1 MADSDS
7 EIKFNR
13 QHNDT
18 EMEDRPGTNTEE
30 LDQQQEQDIH
40 DRTASV
46 LSSIDDIPELEDAP
60 EQEPQSRPSMESEYL
75 GIPID
80 PQAKRDISGNASCSI
95 LHTSPHMKPQT
106 YNGDEDWES
115 YLNHFEL
122 CAKLGRWS
130 YQDRVLYLAASLRG
144 NAQVYYM
151 TLMPVERSS
160 FHSLVVKL
168 GLRFSNARQQ
178 PIWISRLE
186 ARVRRQ
192 NESIAELGDDL
203 RHMSQRAYSSLNS
216 EAREML
222 ALNQLY
228 KSVYPDLKYKCIS
241 ENCTSVTKAVPIIEL
256 YEGILGEDSSK
267 YLVRQAT
274 AEPDRNLQAK
284 ESFRYNKDD
293 NNLQG
298 ILRKLQNCIEML
310 NRQGNTQAQG
320 DKGPR
325 GIASVFAIFVSLRVT
340 CREIVHIGRETEGIS
355 DYFSNH
361 IPNHINNPWGSTC
374 TVVINRKTIT
384 CQSIKETIRYI

>member
-7 EIKFNR
+7 EIEFNR

-18 EMEDRPGTNTEE
+18 EMEEDRPGTDTEE
-30 LDQQQEQDIH
+30 LDQQQEHDIH
-40 DRTASV
+40 DRAASV

-60 EQEPQSRPSMESEYL
+60 EQEPQSRPTMESEYL

-80 PQAKRDISGNASCSI
+80 PQAKGDISGNASCSI
-95 LHTSPHMKPQT
+95 LHACTAPHMKPQT

-122 CAKLGRWS
+122 CSKLGRWS

-151 TLMPVERSS
+151 TLMPAERSS
-160 FHSLVVKL
+160 YHTLVVKL

-178 PIWISRLE
+178 PMWISRLE

-203 RHMSQRAYSSLNS
+203 RRMSQRAYSSLNS
-216 EAREML
+216 EAKEML

-228 KSVYPDLKYKCIS
+228 KSVSHELKYKCIS
-241 ENCTSVTKAVPIIEL
+241 KNCTSVTQAVSIIEL
-256 YEGILGEDSSK
+256 YEAILGEDSAK
-267 YLVRQAT
+267 NLVRQAT

-284 ESFRYNKDD
+284 ESFSYSRDD

-298 ILRKLQNCIEML
+298 ILRQLQNCIEML
-310 NRQGNTQAQG
+310 SRHCNTKTRG
-320 DKGPR
+320 DQGPR
-325 GIASVFAIFVSLRVT
+325 DRNGQGLCYICFSSCHLQRNCPHREGNRRDQRLFQQPHKQYMGEYMYCGNQKENYNVSK
-340 CREIVHIGRETEGIS
+340 H
-355 DYFSNH
+355 
-361 IPNHINNPWGSTC
+361 
-374 TVVINRKTIT
+374 
-384 CQSIKETIRYI
+384 

>member
-7 EIKFNR
+7 EIDFNR

-18 EMEDRPGTNTEE
+18 EMEEDRPGTNIEE
-30 LDQQQEQDIH
+30 LDQQQEHDVH
-40 DRTASV
+40 DRAASV
-46 LSSIDDIPELEDAP
+46 LSSIDHISEIEDDP
-60 EQEPQSRPSMESEYL
+60 TQQPRSRLTMESEFL

-80 PQAKRDISGNASCSI
+80 PQAKGDIRGNASCSI

-151 TLMPVERSS
+151 TLMPAERLS
-160 FHSLVVKL
+160 HHTLVVKL

-178 PIWISRLE
+178 PMWISRLE

-203 RHMSQRAYSSLNS
+203 RRMSQRAYSSLNN
-216 EAREML
+216 EAKEML
-222 ALNQLY
+222 ALNQFY
-228 KSVYPDLKYKCIS
+228 KSVSPELKYKCIS
-241 ENCTSVTKAVPIIEL
+241 KNCTSVTQAVSIIEL
-256 YEGILGEDSSK
+256 YESILGEDSSK
-267 YLVRQAT
+267 NLVRQVT

-284 ESFRYNKDD
+284 ESFSYNRDD
-293 NNLQG
+293 NYLQG
-298 ILRKLQNCIEML
+298 ILRQLQNCIEML
-310 NRQGNTQAQG
+310 SRQCNTQTRYDQ
-320 DKGPR
+320 GPR
-325 GIASVFAIFVSLRVT
+325 DRNGQRLCYI
-340 CREIVHIGRETEGIS
+340 C
-355 DYFSNH
+355 FSPRHLQRDCPHNER
-361 IPNHINNPWGSTC
+361 
-374 TVVINRKTIT
+374 NRRDQRRFQQPYPQPHQ
-384 CQSIKETIRYI
+384 QSMGEYMYCGNQQENYNAQKL

>member
-7 EIKFNR
+7 RIVFNR

-18 EMEDRPGTNTEE
+18 EMEEDQPGHDNEE
-30 LDQQQEQDIH
+30 LDQQQEH
-40 DRTASV
+40 DRAASV
-46 LSSIDDIPELEDAP
+46 LSSINDKPELEDAP
-60 EQEPQSRPSMESEYL
+60 EQEPQLRPTMESEYL

-80 PQAKRDISGNASCSI
+80 PQAKGDIRGNASCSI

-122 CAKLGRWS
+122 CAELGRWS

-151 TLMPVERSS
+151 ALMPAERSS
-160 FHSLVVKL
+160 YHTLVVKL
-168 GLRFSNARQQ
+168 GLRFSNASQQ
-178 PIWISRLE
+178 PMWISRLE

-203 RHMSQRAYSSLNS
+203 RRMSQRAYSSLNN
-216 EAREML
+216 EAKEML

-228 KSVYPDLKYKCIS
+228 KSVSPELKYKCIS
-241 ENCTSVTKAVPIIEL
+241 KNCTSVTQAVSIIEL
-256 YEGILGEDSSK
+256 YEAILGEDLSQN
-267 YLVRQAT
+267 LVRIAT

-284 ESFRYNKDD
+284 ESFRYNIDD

-310 NRQGNTQAQG
+310 NRQGNTHAQG

-325 GIASVFAIFVSLRVT
+325 DRNSQRLCYICFSPRHLQRDCPHREGNRRDQRPFQQPYPQPHQQSMGEYMYCGNQQENYNVSK
-340 CREIVHIGRETEGIS
+340 H
-355 DYFSNH
+355 
-361 IPNHINNPWGSTC
+361 
-374 TVVINRKTIT
+374 
-384 CQSIKETIRYI
+384 

>member
-7 EIKFNR
+7 GIEFNR

-18 EMEDRPGTNTEE
+18 EMEENRPGTDTEE
-30 LDQQQEQDIH
+30 LDQQQEH
-40 DRTASV
+40 DVYDRAASV
-46 LSSIDDIPELEDAP
+46 LSIDDIPEPKDGPAQQP
-60 EQEPQSRPSMESEYL
+60 RSRLTMKAEYL

-80 PQAKRDISGNASCSI
+80 PHASRDISGNASCYI

-115 YLNHFEL
+115 YLNHFKL

-151 TLMPVERSS
+151 TLMPAERSS
-160 FHSLVVKL
+160 YHTLVVKL

-178 PIWISRLE
+178 PMWISRLE

-203 RHMSQRAYSSLNS
+203 RRMSKRAYINFNNK
-216 EAREML
+216 AREML

-228 KSVYPDLKYKCIS
+228 KSVSPELKYKCVS
-241 ENCTSVTKAVPIIEL
+241 KNCNSVTQAVSIIEL

-267 YLVRQAT
+267 NLVRQAP
-274 AEPDRNLQAK
+274 AEPDRNSQAK
-284 ESFRYNKDD
+284 ESFSYSRDD

-298 ILRKLQNCIEML
+298 CLRKLQKCIDML
-310 NRQGNTQAQG
+310 SRHCNTQTRSDQG
-320 DKGPR
+320 PWDRNGQRLCYICFSPR
-325 GIASVFAIFVSLRVT
+325 HLQRD
-340 CREIVHIGRETEGIS
+340 CPHREG
-355 DYFSNH
+355 
-361 IPNHINNPWGSTC
+361 
-374 TVVINRKTIT
+374 NRRD
-384 CQSIKETIRYI
+384 Q

>member
-7 EIKFNR
+7 RIVFNR

-18 EMEDRPGTNTEE
+18 EMEEDRSGMDIEE
-30 LDQQQEQDIH
+30 LDQQQEHDIH
-40 DRTASV
+40 DRAASV

-60 EQEPQSRPSMESEYL
+60 EQEPQSRPTMESEYL

-80 PQAKRDISGNASCSI
+80 PQAKGDISGNASCSI

-151 TLMPVERSS
+151 TLMPAERSS
-160 FHSLVVKL
+160 YHTLVVKL

-178 PIWISRLE
+178 PMWISRLE

-203 RHMSQRAYSSLNS
+203 RRMSQRAYSSLNS
-216 EAREML
+216 EAKEML

-228 KSVYPDLKYKCIS
+228 KSVSP
-241 ENCTSVTKAVPIIEL
+241 E
-256 YEGILGEDSSK
+256 
-267 YLVRQAT
+267 
-274 AEPDRNLQAK
+274 
-284 ESFRYNKDD
+284 
-293 NNLQG
+293 
-298 ILRKLQNCIEML
+298 
-310 NRQGNTQAQG
+310 
-320 DKGPR
+320 
-325 GIASVFAIFVSLRVT
+325 
-340 CREIVHIGRETEGIS
+340 
-355 DYFSNH
+355 
-361 IPNHINNPWGSTC
+361 
-374 TVVINRKTIT
+374 
-384 CQSIKETIRYI
+384 